1 MKWCEVKVETRS
13 ETADLVSD
21 VMFEAGMDGVE
32 ITDRNNLSFL
42 ASDSSR
48 WDYIDEDFVNGYPE
62 KVFVRG
68 LFELENHEKKIADL
82 KAALKETAEL
92 FTLDFGTLEISASEI
107 EDDGWAENWK
117 KYYTPFE
124 IGEIAIVPKWEN
136 YNTDKIKVI
145 LDPGIAFGTG
155 NHPTTGGCIELMQKL
170 DLKDRKITDM
180 GCGSGI
186 LGITALKLGASN
198 CDFCDISEDAYRMT
212 LENAAY
218 NSIPQEKM
226 RVILGDVLSDASAAE
241 NFKDGDYD
249 VAFANLT
256 AGILAAFSGF
266 FGEKIKNGGYL
277 IASGIISERKRE
289 VEKTYLA
296 SGFEIIGNYEK
307 DGWVT
312 YLFRNKGPVYSSDN

>member
-1 MKWCEVKVETRS
+1 MNWYQITVHTVTEAVEAIS
-13 ETADLVSD
+13 YAMEEMGAK
-21 VMFEAGMDGVE
+21 GVE
-32 ITDRNNLSFL
+32 IVDPKDILWQDKDPL
-42 ASDSSR
+42 A

-170 DLKDRKITDM
+170 DLKDRKIIDM
-180 GCGSGI
+180 G
-186 LGITALKLGASN
+186 
-198 CDFCDISEDAYRMT
+198 
-212 LENAAY
+212 
-218 NSIPQEKM
+218 
-226 RVILGDVLSDASAAE
+226 
-241 NFKDGDYD
+241 
-249 VAFANLT
+249 
-256 AGILAAFSGF
+256 
-266 FGEKIKNGGYL
+266 
-277 IASGIISERKRE
+277 
-289 VEKTYLA
+289 
-296 SGFEIIGNYEK
+296 
-307 DGWVT
+307 
-312 YLFRNKGPVYSSDN
+312 